1 MNSIYYYFLYVILHV
16 TSISTLPLI
25 TSDDYVADFTGN
37 KSTELAIAMTNVN
50 ETILV
55 METMNNTE
63 PSKFISILE
72 NDKRSERNT
81 ENLETIID
89 DSTSLS
95 TIEEEEEEGE
105 GEEGYNFT
113 TATSWNIVPLMM
125 NVSEIKLFMD
135 NEMIDDDATT
145 TASPPIVE
153 SIKLEEQLASMSSS
167 VASTIEPIQLPIDIS
182 DGKRTDCTQITT
194 SCVNRKHGII

>member
-1 MNSIYYYFLYVILHV
+1 
-16 TSISTLPLI
+16 
-25 TSDDYVADFTGN
+25 
-37 KSTELAIAMTNVN
+37 MTNVN

-72 NDKRSERNT
+72 NEKRSERNT

-95 TIEEEEEEGE
+95 TIEEDEREGE

-113 TATSWNIVPLMM
+113 TTTSWNIVPLMM

-145 TASPPIVE
+145 TTTASPPIVE
-153 SIKLEEQLASMSSS
+153 STKLEEQLASMSSS

-182 DGKRTDCTQITT
+182 DEKRTDCTQITT